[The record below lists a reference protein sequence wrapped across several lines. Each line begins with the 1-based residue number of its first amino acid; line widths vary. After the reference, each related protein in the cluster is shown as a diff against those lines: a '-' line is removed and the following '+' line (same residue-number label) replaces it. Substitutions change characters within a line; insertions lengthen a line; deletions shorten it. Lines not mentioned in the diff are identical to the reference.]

1 MIRSRSLAA
10 LFGAAV
16 LFTACGGADEATT
29 QAGSPADPSPA
40 TPAAPGDAPSGDV
53 GPPSQAPAPADV
65 PDVEVA
71 AIPSGDRVNLQTL
84 AQGNDT
90 LFWFWAPH

>member
-1 MIRSRSLAA
+1 M
-10 LFGAAV
+10 V
-16 LFTACGGADEATT
+16 FTACGGADEATT
-29 QAGSPADPSPA
+29 QAGSPATPAPS
-40 TPAAPGDAPSGDV
+40 TPAAPSDPAPATDDAPTADV

-65 PDVEVA
+65 PDLDVA
-71 AIPSGDRVNLQTL
+71 AIPSGDPVNLQAL